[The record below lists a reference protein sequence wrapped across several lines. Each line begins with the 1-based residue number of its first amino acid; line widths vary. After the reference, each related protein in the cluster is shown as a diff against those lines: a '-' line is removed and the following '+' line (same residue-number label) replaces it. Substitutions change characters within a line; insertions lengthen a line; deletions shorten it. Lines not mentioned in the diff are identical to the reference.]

1 MGVLE
6 QIVERKRGE
15 VAQARKRISD
25 EMMAQLAV
33 TGSPV
38 NGFAQGLRAIEGPA
52 IIAEIKRASPS
63 KGVLRPN
70 DKPGDWD
77 PVALAKAYA
86 AAGAGALS
94 VLTDIHSF
102 WGDPG
107 LVDACKAATGLPIL
121 RKDFIL
127 EPWQVDESRHLGAD
141 ALLLMVRCHSRET
154 IHACYDRVRALG
166 MDALVEVHEP
176 EELEIAL
183 ELEGA
188 VIGVNHRNLS
198 TLVLDDNRA
207 LELRSSIPQD
217 CLAVAESG
225 ISSPERLKLLWD
237 GGYPA
242 FLIGGHIASA
252 SHPEAELKR
261 LIAGAHE

>member
-15 VAQARKRISD
+15 VAQARKRVSD
-25 EMMAQLAV
+25 EIMAQLAAE
-33 TGSPV
+33 GSPV
-38 NGFAQGLRAIEGPA
+38 NGFAKGLRAIEGPA

-107 LVDACKAATGLPIL
+107 LVDACKAATGLPI
-121 RKDFIL
+121 F
-127 EPWQVDESRHLGAD
+127 
-141 ALLLMVRCHSRET
+141 
-154 IHACYDRVRALG
+154 
-166 MDALVEVHEP
+166 
-176 EELEIAL
+176 
-183 ELEGA
+183 
-188 VIGVNHRNLS
+188 
-198 TLVLDDNRA
+198 LD
-207 LELRSSIPQD
+207 
-217 CLAVAESG
+217 
-225 ISSPERLKLLWD
+225 LKLHD
-237 GGYPA
+237 IPSRY
-242 FLIGGHIASA
+242 S
-252 SHPEAELKR
+252 
-261 LIAGAHE
+261 